1 MALGKQKSF
10 SSLIIKIAIAAIALS
25 LAVMLI
31 STAMVIGFKKEIS
44 RKVFGFNGHINI
56 TSFDANS
63 SFEDLAPISKDDNFY
78 AYLDTL
84 DGIKNVQVFAHKI
97 GVLKKDESIEGIVLK
112 GVGSDFDWSYFQDY
126 LVEGQA
132 FEVQDS
138 TRINDILV
146 SRYTADRL
154 QLEVNEEILIY
165 FVQQR
170 IRYRK
175 FKVVGIYKT
184 GLEEFDERF
193 ALVDIGHIQR
203 LNKWAKDQVGGCTVI
218 LDNPDDLEKMN
229 EYIYYQVLG
238 PELRSTTMKQAN
250 PGIFEWLELQNMN
263 EIIIL
268 TLMVIVATINMVSAL
283 LILILE
289 RTNMIGI
296 LKALGANNQSIRWIF
311 LYNAA
316 YIIGIGLIIGN
327 IIGLGFCATQYYFEF
342 ITLPEESYYLSVAPI
357 DFNWLNVLLINLGTF
372 LISLLALIIPSYLV
386 SFIDPIK
393 AIRFE

>member
-1 MALGKQKSF
+1 
-10 SSLIIKIAIAAIALS
+10 
-25 LAVMLI
+25 MLI